1 MVSTKH
7 AERAEKFL
15 TFLKATTKAPRH
27 EERRGTLRV
36 FLSSWFHF
44 SVSSASSALDVVAAY
59 ATMPP
64 VP

>member
-1 MVSTKH
+1 MVSAEH
-7 AERAEKFL
+7 AERTEKFL
-15 TFLKATTKAPRH
+15 TLLKAS
-27 EERRGTLRV
+27 V
-36 FLSSWFHF
+36 FVSSWLHF